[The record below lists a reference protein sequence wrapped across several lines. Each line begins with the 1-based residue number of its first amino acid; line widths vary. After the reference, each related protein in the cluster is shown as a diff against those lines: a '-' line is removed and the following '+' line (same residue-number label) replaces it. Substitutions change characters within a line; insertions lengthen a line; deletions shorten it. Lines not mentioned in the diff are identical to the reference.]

1 MPAKS
6 VKLETSYAVGA
17 GDVSLTVIVG
27 NAQFGTHL
35 VKLDGQQL
43 AIGDVSE
50 LTVPAD
56 GGLQGKT
63 LTVKSIV
70 TDINDM
76 TNITNLRYVLTGG
89 ADDAQHDL
97 EATVDRE
104 GDSAVYR
111 ATFHLV

>member
-43 AIGDVSE
+43 AIGDVNDLSI
-50 LTVPAD
+50 
-56 GGLQGKT
+56 GKGLKGKT

-76 TNITNLRYVLTGG
+76 TNLTNIRYVLTGG
-89 ADDAQHDL
+89 SDDAQHDL
-97 EATVDRE
+97 EVTVDRE

-111 ATFHLV
+111 ATFNLV